1 MRPNI
6 DISHTLGGR
15 VKDWAE
21 ANDVDDLSEAYT
33 RVLEAGLEALEADPE
48 PDGGVAAEEAAEE
61 TDDATPGPDAIYDC
75 PECDFES
82 DDWDEWDEHRREEHD
97 IEP

>member
-21 ANDVDDLSEAYT
+21 ENDVEDLSEAYT
-33 RVLEAGLEALEADPE
+33 TLLQAGL
-48 PDGGVAAEEAAEE
+48 VAMQTEAADRPSDEE
-61 TDDATPGPDAIYDC
+61 TQEDEPEFSDDSLDC
-75 PECDFES
+75 PDCGESFES
-82 DDWDEWDEHRREEHD
+82 FDELRDHMENTDPDH
-97 IEP
+97 

>member
-33 RVLEAGLEALEADPE
+33 TLLQAGLIATQTNEVSQEAD
-48 PDGGVAAEEAAEE
+48 EE
-61 TDDATPGPDAIYDC
+61 TDGGSLDVDEARVCPDCGEAFDSV
-75 PECDFES
+75 EELL
-82 DDWDEWDEHRREEHD
+82 EHVQSTNPDH
-97 IEP
+97 

>member
-21 ANDVDDLSEAYT
+21 ENDVDDLSEAYT
-33 RVLEAGLEALEADPE
+33 TLLQAGLIAMQS
-48 PDGGVAAEEAAEE
+48 GAAEGQSEDEE
-61 TDDATPGPDAIYDC
+61 TDAEAEYTDDALDC
-75 PECDFES
+75 PDCGES
-82 DDWDEWDEHRREEHD
+82 FDSFDELRDHMQDTDPDHQ
-97 IEP
+97 I